1 LHLEAYLASNRRW
14 QRVPGRYLGGSKI
27 RSSRRNLCSRHSAG

>member
-1 LHLEAYLASNRRW
+1 LHLEAYLASN
-14 QRVPGRYLGGSKI
+14 RYLGGSKI